1 MGSPSLEHSNG
12 RFYEIGTSTVAKYAF
27 LRLVGIGRGH
37 CLFVKYVLLTVSILR
52 GSPIIFFPEPLT
64 RKFLKWAR
72 IFFGGSTS
80 IGSWW
85 FYTILCARCSCWF
98 LRPLVVKTM
107 HSSFCSTKTWRTQN
121 FGRLICLWS
130 WSAEVSLNESSKGS
144 SANNRWILVLRGNV
158 RRKGQAAVGNEPKCQ
173 CVPNAYNV
181 QWVLLFFER
190 RSRRWSVK

>member
-1 MGSPSLEHSNG
+1 MGSPSLEHSNR

-85 FYTILCARCSCWF
+85 FYT
-98 LRPLVVKTM
+98 
-107 HSSFCSTKTWRTQN
+107 FCSTKTWRTQN
-121 FGRLICLWS
+121 FGRIYM
-130 WSAEVSLNESSKGS
+130 
-144 SANNRWILVLRGNV
+144 LVV
-158 RRKGQAAVGNEPKCQ
+158 VKRRSIS
-173 CVPNAYNV
+173 
-181 QWVLLFFER
+181 QWVIER
-190 RSRRWSVK
+190 FVGQQPLDSRSARECSAKGTSGSWKRT

>member
-1 MGSPSLEHSNG
+1 MGSPSLEHSNR

-85 FYTILCARCSCWF
+85 FYT
-98 LRPLVVKTM
+98 
-107 HSSFCSTKTWRTQN
+107 FCSTKTWRTQN